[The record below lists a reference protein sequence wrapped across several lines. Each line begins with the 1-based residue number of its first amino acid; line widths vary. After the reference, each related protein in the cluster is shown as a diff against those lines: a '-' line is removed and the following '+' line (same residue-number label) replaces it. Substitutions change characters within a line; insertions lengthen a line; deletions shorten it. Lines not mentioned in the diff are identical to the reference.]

1 MAQEKMTLAEG
12 ADRFDRL
19 ARILKD
25 KQRAQTST
33 RPSAEPP
40 VSEVFVQSPDEAW
53 AKQYMTHC
61 IGPVCYTP
69 VAEAPGFVKFPAMPP
84 QAQSRSAVLESK
96 APRPAQAARPAERA
110 APSPI
115 GLGIGKTA
123 KKRSWLARLF
133 GRG

>member
-33 RPSAEPP
+33 RPTAEPP
-40 VSEVFVQSPDEAW
+40 VGEVFVQSPDEAW

-69 VAEAPGFVKFPAMPP
+69 VAEPPGFVKFPAMPP
-84 QAQSRSAVLESK
+84 QAQSRSAVLEARPPQPAK
-96 APRPAQAARPAERA
+96 AQPAERA
-110 APSPI
+110 APGPI
-115 GLGIGKTA
+115 GQGIGKA
-123 KKRSWLARLF
+123 GRKRSWLARLF
-133 GRG
+133 GRR